1 MDRYIRVKKIGE
13 GAFGKAILV
22 KNKDN
27 GKQCVI
33 KEISLGRMGPKERED
48 SRKEVAVLAQLN
60 HPNIVTYLESFE
72 EKGTLYICMDYCAGG
87 DLYSKINQQ
96 RGTLMTEE
104 QIWSYFAQICLAV
117 KHIHDRKI
125 LHRDI
130 KSQNIFL
137 TGEGRVKIGDFG
149 IAKVLNSTME
159 LARTC
164 IGTPYYLSPELVE
177 NLPYNNKSD
186 VWSLGCVLYEM
197 TTLKHAFEAGN
208 MKNLVLKIIRGVYP
222 PIPPKYSYELR
233 GIIAQLFKRSPR
245 DRPSINAL
253 LRKNIMMQKVRNL
266 LSDDKLAEE
275 FSHTI
280 MHGKKIA
287 RALPPPPR
295 PGSAR
300 PASANSR
307 PGSAAKRSVS
317 KPAQSNSKY
326 NPANVYGQPLVKKSN
341 EKRAGVDVK
350 KKSGAGRIVPGQ
362 ADWEK
367 KRIELRDREKQ
378 RREEEKQKIAQI
390 NRSREAGWN
399 NLIDPP
405 STPKQQEV
413 EVRQPPPPQRAPV
426 AVPRKPDFRVGGD
439 KGNYD
444 HYNAYLDKIQQDRIN
459 RIREGGPVPLPR
471 PAAIPYMQA
480 PPEAAPPKRLGREQ
494 FQFNRGAGQGA
505 EDRRAMAEAAERNRL
520 AEEFLNRKK
529 EAALNKARGRAEIYG
544 NRPSSA
550 GVQRAATPKQQ
561 VKPGAAVSARNRE
574 EQDYLSQL
582 RKIREQNMRERK
594 MLQGKKDPDNADLG
608 KYKPPLDEDRRKKI
622 EALKKQADDWA
633 NRNKEE
639 SEKAKKD
646 LIALR
651 RNLEDQAKSRPPS
664 RNAQSRPGSVNN
676 KPAVVMKPA
685 AAVPITGV
693 LQAIGATDDNNSK
706 PTPDN
711 KEVTRQQQKENILK
725 RLNEKQNPG
734 RSKWVNP
741 DGTFIP
747 AFGDDEEV
755 ASSARS
761 QWEDGQQVKLSDLP
775 LEQTSSQMEATNAGD
790 QVIRSPDGKII
801 RVSAAAGRQEWGRP
815 GSTILNALQGLP
827 IDGTMASTVSGG
839 SDDSRPS
846 EPTSPPPPINIVSG
860 IGATIT
866 VNKPLIREGT
876 ITIKSA
882 EESANNKD
890 SLPVAPSLSDQNIE
904 DIKTALS
911 VIGELEEFSPNKE
924 PDNKSTET
932 DEPSKNHDEI
942 KSNIVQSNTEI
953 DTTCNDN
960 QSETSSQ
967 IDAILIKQSEIT
979 SADGESNNQPNTF
992 TQIGAISVD
1001 QSESISA
1008 VNESVTTSNDLQ
1020 DSSVEK
1026 QGTRQSV
1033 AERLSNNF
1041 SKDNSTETTG
1051 KPAIPKKPYFEFKKP
1066 VLLPKPDLSAAE
1078 FAKPVIAPVVIN
1090 SKGEGDLFSRVQLD
1104 DDDESED
1111 NKSPQAVAKPDVIQ
1125 EQNGK
1130 MVAKGL
1136 TTGNFDIGN
1145 VKMLRTCSEPDLSKL
1160 FETGEK
1166 NPTPPLTRHL
1176 SLDRLNTV
1184 QEEVDDDLE
1193 SVKQSLS
1200 EIDIYSP
1207 RSDTSQPKSDD
1218 NNTDNQP
1225 VENDDNGDDE
1235 DGDDEDEDDDD
1246 DDDII
1251 NVRATMQSLL
1261 IDDDDDDEENE
1272 DGVKVDFKLSDTSQN
1287 KCKSDA
1293 GDNSDGSDII
1303 IENDESENNDDGN
1316 NETEENDDDDEEDD
1330 KDEKEDENTDEDDN
1344 KGHITHSQSDS
1355 VLSRHSSHK
1364 SDTFSDLFAGDSDGE
1379 TTFGDDDN
1387 DDNDEYDVY
1396 GRLEEARAELEEAL
1410 GFDLFIKVYKA
1421 IQALQE
1427 DEDENVEEGT
1437 KIAIEI
1443 LGKENEKYYPKIFQL
1458 VMSDTAF
1465 TEDNA

>member
-1 MDRYIRVKKIGE
+1 MDRYMRVKKIGE

-22 KNKDN
+22 KSKEN

-96 RGTLMTEE
+96 RGALMTEE
-104 QIWSYFAQICLAV
+104 QIWSYFAQICLAI

-245 DRPSINAL
+245 DRPSINSL

-326 NPANVYGQPLVKKSN
+326 NPANIYGQPLVKKSN
-341 EKRAGVDVK
+341 EKRSGVDVK

-367 KRIELRDREKQ
+367 KRIELREREKQ
-378 RREEEKQKIAQI
+378 RRDEEKQKEQEYFAKQHKEFVQKQKIAQI

-399 NLIDPP
+399 NLLDPP
-405 STPKQQEV
+405 PTPKQPEV
-413 EVRQPPPPQRAPV
+413 EVRQPPPQRAPLV
-426 AVPRKPDFRVGGD
+426 VPRKPEFRIGGD
-439 KGNYD
+439 KGNYE
-444 HYNAYLDKIQQDRIN
+444 HYNAYLDKMQQDRIN

-480 PPEAAPPKRLGREQ
+480 PSEAAPPKRLGREQ

-505 EDRRAMAEAAERNRL
+505 EDRRAIAEAAERNRL

-529 EAALNKARGRAEIYG
+529 EAALNKARGQAEIYG

-550 GVQRAATPKQQ
+550 GVQRAATPKLQ

-664 RNAQSRPGSVNN
+664 RNVQSRPGSAN
-676 KPAVVMKPA
+676 KKPVVVMKPA

-693 LQAIGATDDNNSK
+693 LQAIGATDDNSSN

-711 KEVTRQQQKENILK
+711 KEATRQQQKENILK

-747 AFGDDEEV
+747 AFGGGDDEEV

-761 QWEDGQQVKLSDLP
+761 QWEEGQQVKLSDLP

-801 RVSAAAGRQEWGRP
+801 RVSAAGGRQEWGRP

-846 EPTSPPPPINIVSG
+846 EPTSPHPPINIVSG

-882 EESANNKD
+882 EESANNK
-890 SLPVAPSLSDQNIE
+890 
-904 DIKTALS
+904 
-911 VIGELEEFSPNKE
+911 
-924 PDNKSTET
+924 
-932 DEPSKNHDEI
+932 
-942 KSNIVQSNTEI
+942 
-953 DTTCNDN
+953 
-960 QSETSSQ
+960 
-967 IDAILIKQSEIT
+967 
-979 SADGESNNQPNTF
+979 
-992 TQIGAISVD
+992 
-1001 QSESISA
+1001 
-1008 VNESVTTSNDLQ
+1008 
-1020 DSSVEK
+1020 
-1026 QGTRQSV
+1026 
-1033 AERLSNNF
+1033 
-1041 SKDNSTETTG
+1041 
-1051 KPAIPKKPYFEFKKP
+1051 
-1066 VLLPKPDLSAAE
+1066 
-1078 FAKPVIAPVVIN
+1078 AKPVIAPVVIN
-1090 SKGEGDLFSRVQLD
+1090 SKGEGNLFSRVQLD
-1104 DDDESED
+1104 DDEDFGD
-1111 NKSPQAVAKPDVIQ
+1111 NKSPQADAKPEVIQ

-1200 EIDIYSP
+1200 EVDIYSP
-1207 RSDTSQPKSDD
+1207 RSDTSQPKSDND
-1218 NNTDNQP
+1218 NNTDDQQ

-1235 DGDDEDEDDDD
+1235 DGDDEDDDD

-1272 DGVKVDFKLSDTSQN
+1272 HGVKVDFKLSDTSQK
-1287 KCKSDA
+1287 KCKA
-1293 GDNSDGSDII
+1293 GDDSDGSDIN

-1316 NETEENDDDDEEDD
+1316 NEIGENDDDDDD
-1330 KDEKEDENTDEDDN
+1330 KDEKEDEKSDEDDN
-1344 KGHITHSQSDS
+1344 KGHIKHSQSDS
-1355 VLSRHSSHK
+1355 VLSRHSSLK

-1387 DDNDEYDVY
+1387 EDDEYDVY
-1396 GRLEEARAELEEAL
+1396 GRLEEARAELEEVL

-1437 KIAIEI
+1437 KIALEI
-1443 LGKENEKYYPKIFQL
+1443 LGKENEKHYPKIFQL

>member
-1 MDRYIRVKKIGE
+1 MDRYMRVKKIGE

-22 KNKDN
+22 KSKEN

-96 RGTLMTEE
+96 RGALMTEE
-104 QIWSYFAQICLAV
+104 QIWSYFAQICLAI

-245 DRPSINAL
+245 DRPSINSL

-326 NPANVYGQPLVKKSN
+326 NPANIYGQPLVKKSN
-341 EKRAGVDVK
+341 EKRSGVDVK

-367 KRIELRDREKQ
+367 KRIELREREKQ
-378 RREEEKQKIAQI
+378 RRDEEKQKIAQI

-399 NLIDPP
+399 NLLDPP
-405 STPKQQEV
+405 PTPKQPEV
-413 EVRQPPPPQRAPV
+413 EVRQPPPQRAPLV
-426 AVPRKPDFRVGGD
+426 VPRKPEFRIGGD
-439 KGNYD
+439 KGNYE
-444 HYNAYLDKIQQDRIN
+444 HYNAYLDKMQQDRIN

-480 PPEAAPPKRLGREQ
+480 PSEAAPPKRLGREQ

-505 EDRRAMAEAAERNRL
+505 EDRRAIAEAAERNRL

-529 EAALNKARGRAEIYG
+529 EAALNKARGQAEIYG

-550 GVQRAATPKQQ
+550 GVQRAATPKLQ

-664 RNAQSRPGSVNN
+664 RNVQSRPGSAN
-676 KPAVVMKPA
+676 KKPVVVMKPA

-693 LQAIGATDDNNSK
+693 LQAIGATDDNSSN

-711 KEVTRQQQKENILK
+711 KEATRQQQKENILK

-747 AFGDDEEV
+747 AFGGGDDEEV

-761 QWEDGQQVKLSDLP
+761 QWEEGQQVKLSDLP

-801 RVSAAAGRQEWGRP
+801 RVSAAGGRQEWGRP

-846 EPTSPPPPINIVSG
+846 EPTSPHPPINIVSG

-924 PDNKSTET
+924 TDNKTAKT
-932 DEPSKNHDEI
+932 GEPSDEI

-953 DTTCNDN
+953 HTTCNDN

-967 IDAILIKQSEIT
+967 IDAISIKQSEIT

-992 TQIGAISVD
+992 TQSGAKLDD
-1001 QSESISA
+1001 QSESTSA
-1008 VNESVTTSNDLQ
+1008 VNKSVPTSNDLQ

-1041 SKDNSTETTG
+1041 SKDGSTETIG
-1051 KPAIPKKPYFEFKKP
+1051 KPAIPKKPQFEFKKP

-1090 SKGEGDLFSRVQLD
+1090 SKGEGNLFSRVQLD
-1104 DDDESED
+1104 DDEDFGD
-1111 NKSPQAVAKPDVIQ
+1111 NKSPQADAKPEVIQ

-1200 EIDIYSP
+1200 EVDIYSP
-1207 RSDTSQPKSDD
+1207 RSDTSQPKSDND
-1218 NNTDNQP
+1218 NNTDDQQ

-1235 DGDDEDEDDDD
+1235 DGDDEDDDD

-1272 DGVKVDFKLSDTSQN
+1272 HGVKVDFKLSDTSQK
-1287 KCKSDA
+1287 KCKA
-1293 GDNSDGSDII
+1293 GDDSDGSDIN

-1316 NETEENDDDDEEDD
+1316 NEIGENDDDDDD
-1330 KDEKEDENTDEDDN
+1330 KDEKEDEKSDEDDN
-1344 KGHITHSQSDS
+1344 KGHIKHSQSDS
-1355 VLSRHSSHK
+1355 VLSRHSSLK

-1387 DDNDEYDVY
+1387 EDDEYDVY
-1396 GRLEEARAELEEAL
+1396 GRLEEARAELEEVL

-1437 KIAIEI
+1437 KIALEI
-1443 LGKENEKYYPKIFQL
+1443 LGKENEKHYPKIFQL